1 MPAQIASATINQPLT
16 AFAIGY
22 MNDAAVTEMLA
33 LAERLAPTVR
43 VPASQGQY
51 KIFNEKNGM
60 VVYDT
65 SRALGGDVRR
75 IDFGATDGTFNCKPH
90 GLEIT
95 VDMEEVNQAGPSN
108 PVAQQL
114 LDTGKIKALLNA
126 GVLAHTKAVVDLAAA
141 VSAESSIGVW
151 SGADID
157 PIDQIDSVLDTISK
171 NVGSTQFLK
180 VTMDLTSWRTLR
192 NHPKVKARTTGV
204 QVAGITIEQLRGMF
218 AIPCEPAVHAISYD
232 TTKEGQTAS
241 KARLGASSVF
251 VHYSVPN
258 PTVYDVSGFKVFTV
272 GDRMVQDVRTW
283 EAPNGLY
290 RAHQVLWSRD
300 IKQTST
306 LAFKRIAIS

>member
-1 MPAQIASATINQPLT
+1 MSAQIASASINQPLT

-22 MNDAAVTEMLA
+22 MNDAAVTEMLS
-33 LAERLAPTVR
+33 LSERLAPSVR
-43 VPASQGQY
+43 VPASQGSY

-65 SRALGGDVRR
+65 SRPLGGDVRR

-90 GLEIT
+90 GLEVT
-95 VDMEEVNQAGPSN
+95 VDVEEVNQAGPSN
-108 PVAQQL
+108 AVAQQL
-114 LDTGKIKALLNA
+114 LDTGKIKAVLNA
-126 GVLAHTKAVVDLAAA
+126 AVLAHTKAVVDLAAA

-151 SGADID
+151 SGADVD
-157 PIDQIDSVLDTISK
+157 PIDQIDSVLDSISK
-171 NVGSTQFLK
+171 AVGSTMFLK

-192 NHPKVKARTTGV
+192 SHPKVKARTTGV
-204 QVAGITIEQLRGMF
+204 QVAGISIEQLRGMF

-241 KARLGASSVF
+241 KSRLGASSVF
-251 VHYSVPN
+251 VHYAVPN

-283 EAPNGLY
+283 EAQNGLY